1 MADLKLIKATDLKQI
16 PDPDTLVF
24 GHYFSDHMFVMDY
37 QTGKGWY
44 DPRIVPYGEFS
55 IYPSA
60 MVLHYGQ
67 AIFEGMKAFYNDE
80 GDIVVFRPRDYL
92 ERFNRSAGI
101 MCIPQMDVDLLH
113 DSLKQLIDLEKRWVP
128 RKEGTSLYIR
138 PFVIS
143 TDPYVGV
150 KVADQYK
157 LFIILSPV
165 GAYYAEGFNP
175 VSIKVEDKYV
185 RAVQGGLGEAK
196 TPANYAAS
204 LRAHR
209 GRVKALLLNQ
219 AFIAG
224 LGNIYVDEALFRAG
238 VHPLAQAS
246 RVSRPRALGLHAAI
260 VEVLSEAIA
269 AGGSSISDYADA
281 QGRQGGFQRFHRV
294 YGREGEPCP
303 ACGTPIRRI
312 VVGQRGTHFC
322 PRCQRR

>member
-1 MADLKLIKATDLKQI
+1 MPELPEVETVVRTLAPHAVGRTILDARFLSPHAAGHRPEELAARLRGRRILAVRRLGKFILADLDEGMLSIHLRMTGKLLFDAMPGPFTRAILELDSGCILFDDVRQFGRMEWCGQI
-16 PDPDTLVF
+16 PPNAARLGPDPLLIAPD
-24 GHYFSDHMFVMDY
+24 
-37 QTGKGWY
+37 
-44 DPRIVPYGEFS
+44 
-55 IYPSA
+55 
-60 MVLHYGQ
+60 
-67 AIFEGMKAFYNDE
+67 AF
-80 GDIVVFRPRDYL
+80 
-92 ERFNRSAGI
+92 
-101 MCIPQMDVDLLH
+101 
-113 DSLKQLIDLEKRWVP
+113 
-128 RKEGTSLYIR
+128 
-138 PFVIS
+138 
-143 TDPYVGV
+143 
-150 KVADQYK
+150 
-157 LFIILSPV
+157 
-165 GAYYAEGFNP
+165 
-175 VSIKVEDKYV
+175 
-185 RAVQGGLGEAK
+185 
-196 TPANYAAS
+196 AAS

-269 AGGSSISDYADA
+269 AGGSSISDYTDA

-303 ACGTPIRRI
+303 QCGTPVRRT